1 MTKEEL
7 IFLINNLDSEDKN
20 GKIQG
25 IFVGRHGERITTDSI
40 RVDMDSGRI
49 IIAQSGTDY
58 YTINKSNWETE
69 LTFAQREKKG
79 QCAVMTKE

>member
-7 IFLINNLDSEDKN
+7 IFLIKNLGSEDKN
-20 GKIQG
+20 GNIEG
-25 IFVGRHGERITTDSI
+25 IFIGRHGERIITDSI

-58 YTINKSNWETE
+58 YNINKSNWETE
-69 LTFAQREKKG
+69 LTFAQQEKKHEP
-79 QCAVMTKE
+79 Q